1 MPIDPGLGGGGG
13 YAPVPVDPILGGQRP
28 YIPPVSQP
36 ITTPD
41 VNTTS
46 ATAYR
51 GYYYEIAQ
59 NLSGA
64 WLWAVYTG
72 VQQTWGLELILVSG
86 GTSESYDDALFQ
98 VTGIIDNLSE
108 DSDYTPPI
116 QEDASVELVGT
127 PEFGDSYLGMFDSAV
142 VPIDPAL
149 IGGVGNG
156 NGGGGNGNGNGN
168 GEPWFENFELVG
180 LVAIIAAVMMLKRQ
194 VK

>member
-1 MPIDPGLGGGGG
+1 MPIDPGLGGWSG

-28 YIPPVSQP
+28 ISQP

-116 QEDASVELVGT
+116 QEDASVELVGM
-127 PEFGDSYLGMFDSAV
+127 PDDDIGWFDPPHAGVVGEVPSA
-142 VPIDPAL
+142 
-149 IGGVGNG
+149 
-156 NGGGGNGNGNGN
+156 NGNGNGAA
-168 GEPWFENFELVG
+168 PMSSAPLFENFQFIG
-180 LVAIIAAVMMLKRQ
+180 LVAVIGAVMLFKKQ
-194 VK
+194 G

>member
-13 YAPVPVDPILGGQRP
+13 YAPVPVDPILAGQRP

-64 WLWAVYTG
+64 WMWAVYTG

-98 VTGIIDNLSE
+98 VTNIIDNLSE

-116 QEDASVELVGT
+116 QEDASIELIGVPEFELVSSPPGVMPTT
-127 PEFGDSYLGMFDSAV
+127 P
-142 VPIDPAL
+142 
-149 IGGVGNG
+149 NG
-156 NGGGGNGNGNGN
+156 NGGGNGNGNGN

>member
-13 YAPVPVDPILGGQRP
+13 YAPVPVDPILAGQRP
-28 YIPPVSQP
+28 ISQP

-116 QEDASVELVGT
+116 QEDASVELVGV
-127 PEFGDSYLGMFDSAV
+127 PEFELGWFDPPHAGAVGENQVITPITPGTEYEMIGLFAV
-142 VPIDPAL
+142 VFAL
-149 IGGVGNG
+149 WTFKTKI
-156 NGGGGNGNGNGN
+156 
-168 GEPWFENFELVG
+168 F
-180 LVAIIAAVMMLKRQ
+180 
-194 VK
+194 

>member
-1 MPIDPGLGGGGG
+1 
-13 YAPVPVDPILGGQRP
+13 VPVDPILGGQRP
-28 YIPPVSQP
+28 ISQP

-86 GTSESYDDALFQ
+86 GTSENYDDALFQ

-116 QEDASVELVGT
+116 QEDASIELVGA
-127 PEFGDSYLGMFDSAV
+127 PEFGDSYLGMFDTQDTSLDNYTV
-142 VPIDPAL
+142 QN
-149 IGGVGNG
+149 GNG
-156 NGGGGNGNGNGN
+156 NGGGNGNGAA
-168 GEPWFENFELVG
+168 PMSRAPLFENFQFIG
-180 LVAIIAAVMMLKRQ
+180 LVAVIGAVMLFKKQ
-194 VK
+194 G